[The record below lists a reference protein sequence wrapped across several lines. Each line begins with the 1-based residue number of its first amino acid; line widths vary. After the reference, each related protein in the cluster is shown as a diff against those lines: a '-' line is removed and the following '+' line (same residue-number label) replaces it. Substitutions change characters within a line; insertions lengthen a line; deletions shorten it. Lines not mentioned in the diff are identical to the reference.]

1 MVDALPLSHTERL
14 SRFDVAG
21 YPNEPGQLVHSR
33 VASPTYFD
41 AIGTPMIDGRSFTE
55 AEGPSPST
63 VVVVNQSFARRYLA
77 GRTAVGGRVR
87 FRSDDDAQPPP
98 WATIVGVLA
107 DVRHATIEE
116 AALPQ
121 VYSPWDGIADRG
133 YLVVQSAAPGSTV
146 VAAVRDI
153 AHAMDPLVP
162 LGHLG
167 SMNDLVDAAIA
178 RRRFQTAVVA
188 VFAGGAWVLA
198 AFGLYGLLVYLVQQ
212 RMTEIGIRLALGA
225 QARDVMYLVVG
236 QGIGLTIAG
245 LVLGGVAALLLTRF
259 IQAWLFEVS
268 SGDWIA
274 FGSSSAALLAAAV
287 VACYLPARRAVRA
300 DVVAVLRSQ

>member
-1 MVDALPLSHTERL
+1 
-14 SRFDVAG
+14 
-21 YPNEPGQLVHSR
+21 
-33 VASPTYFD
+33 
-41 AIGTPMIDGRSFTE
+41 
-55 AEGPSPST
+55 
-63 VVVVNQSFARRYLA
+63 
-77 GRTAVGGRVR
+77 
-87 FRSDDDAQPPP
+87 
-98 WATIVGVLA
+98 
-107 DVRHATIEE
+107 
-116 AALPQ
+116 
-121 VYSPWDGIADRG
+121 
-133 YLVVQSAAPGSTV
+133 
-146 VAAVRDI
+146 
-153 AHAMDPLVP
+153 MDPLVP

-167 SMNDLVDAAIA
+167 SMNDLVDAATT